1 MTNRLMPFREMLV
14 VYCKNRRKN
23 INVSVCVCVCVCV
36 CVQNAVALSVTVCDT
51 YSTVTKELATVTDQR
66 VSL

>member
-1 MTNRLMPFREMLV
+1 M
-14 VYCKNRRKN
+14 
-23 INVSVCVCVCVCV
+23 CV